1 MENKDKNQ
9 DDNIN
14 IERTNIDRKEQPSLV
29 GATFIKYAAYI
40 IITLIVLYFVVTY
53 ILPRL

>member
-1 MENKDKNQ
+1 MENNDKKQ

-14 IERTNIDRKEQPSLV
+14 IERTSVDRKEQPSLV
-29 GATFIKYAAYI
+29 GATFIKYATYI

-53 ILPRL
+53 ILPRV